1 MNAEHTTMSAM
12 RPWRHWRPSIKCKN
26 ISIKCKNILWGERW
40 SEPFHILVD
49 PRGYRIRFEDVSVLN
64 PIDEAH
70 LKRASHTDI
79 GVTA

>member
-1 MNAEHTTMSAM
+1 MF
-12 RPWRHWRPSIKCKN
+12 CKN
-26 ISIKCKNILWGERW
+26 CLCQRVLKDPILPWKLLKTIETIW
-40 SEPFHILVD
+40 IVVVQTVDILVD

-70 LKRASHTDI
+70 LRKRASHTDI